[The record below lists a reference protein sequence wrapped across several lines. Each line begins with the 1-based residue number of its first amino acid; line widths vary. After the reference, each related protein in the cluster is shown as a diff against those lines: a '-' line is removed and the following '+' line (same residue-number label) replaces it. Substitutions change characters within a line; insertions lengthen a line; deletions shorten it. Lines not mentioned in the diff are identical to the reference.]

1 MKQNLQY
8 ANVFNISMPIF
19 IYKGKTYETKTIRDS
34 LFNIVASNPN
44 RIILLY
50 EDHNSYVRLIIT
62 DDLFEPVA
70 AIDSSFDKFKYL
82 LIK

>member
-1 MKQNLQY
+1 MKQNLKY
-8 ANVFNISMPIF
+8 ANVFNIPMPIF
-19 IYKGKTYETKTIRDS
+19 LYKGKTYETKTIRDS
-34 LFNIVASNPN
+34 LYNIVANNPN

-62 DDLFEPVA
+62 DDLFKPVTE
-70 AIDSSFDKFKYL
+70 IDRVFDKFKYL